1 MFIVF
6 KLIKKMQKKM
16 YCIINMNYLLIAS
29 VLVLISLLI
38 LGITFYFGNPKDNV
52 DNVDNVENV
61 DNVDIVDIDID
72 PLGDIE
78 ADENPEPVKNNIAV
92 SGEPDINMEP
102 EVISVPVNPPNK
114 PEENVTSSPTPTTT
128 PAKPLVPVI
137 KKSVVPPPSASSTT
151 TDEDVPVQPTPTTTP
166 AQPLVPVIKK
176 RMLTAQELDFLYNIM
191 FREVREEEAEH
202 VRGRQG
208 GAVNDRE
215 INCYAKSIVELVI
228 TEISNFKFS
237 EDKIKNLKEG
247 GHIRNNIN
255 DYQEQRLMQ
264 ILPGEA
270 FERLRQRCQ
279 TLSLSNVNGVTHGDA
294 KPLVPVIKKRMLT
307 AQELHVIYD
316 IVVREV
322 RYEEERRHPS
332 ANARQDRE
340 NNCYANA
347 IAESVIPEI
356 SNFKFSEDKIKNIIE
371 TGNLIEN
378 MDDYQEQR
386 LKQILPRDAFDRIRQ
401 RCGVAAQI
409 VPRDVPHNAAAPPQS
424 PYSESSM
431 IIGKRGK
438 FQSEGGVDVNN
449 KTGILSFPPARS
461 ADLHIEHVDVHRGDP
476 QNKNAYI
483 IFKYKNESHKF
494 TFVGNGG
501 LRFKKKDGTFGPNL
515 GVGDASSVVLR
526 DLGLPIDSYKIECL
540 TTTGRNTWH
549 FKPLDLS
556 KELIGV
562 QMTDNADWG
571 GLRGVYFKAVS

>member
-16 YCIINMNYLLIAS
+16 YRIINMNYLLIAT

-52 DNVDNVENV
+52 DIVENVENV
-61 DNVDIVDIDID
+61 DIADIDID

-137 KKSVVPPPSASSTT
+137 KKSAVPPPSASSTT

-176 RMLTAQELDFLYNIM
+176 RMLTAQEL
-191 FREVREEEAEH
+191 H
-202 VRGRQG
+202 
-208 GAVNDRE
+208 
-215 INCYAKSIVELVI
+215 
-228 TEISNFKFS
+228 
-237 EDKIKNLKEG
+237 
-247 GHIRNNIN
+247 
-255 DYQEQRLMQ
+255 
-264 ILPGEA
+264 A
-270 FERLRQRCQ
+270 F
-279 TLSLSNVNGVTHGDA
+279 
-294 KPLVPVIKKRMLT
+294 
-307 AQELHVIYD
+307 YD

-322 RYEEERRHPS
+322 RKGEDGRHPS

-347 IAESVIPEI
+347 IAELAIAEI
-356 SNFKFSEDKIKNIIE
+356 SNFKFSEDKIKNLIE
-371 TGNLIEN
+371 TGNLREN
-378 MDDYQEQR
+378 VDEYQNQR
-386 LKQILPRDAFDRIRQ
+386 LMQILSREAFERLRQ
-401 RCGVAAQI
+401 QCGLEAQI
-409 VPRDVPHNAAAPPQS
+409 VPRDVPHNAGSAGR
-424 PYSESSM
+424 PYPENSM

-438 FQSEGGVDVNN
+438 FAKEGGFDVNN
-449 KTGILSFPPARS
+449 KTDILSFPPARS
-461 ADLHIEHVDVHRGDP
+461 VDLHIEHVDVHRGEP

-483 IFKYKNESHKF
+483 LFKYKFKSHKF

-501 LRFKKKDGTFGPNL
+501 LRFRKQDGSFGPNL
-515 GVGDASSVVLR
+515 GVGDASKTVLR
-526 DLGLPIDSYKIECL
+526 DMGLPTNSYQIECL
-540 TTTGRNTWH
+540 RTAGRNTWH

-556 KELIGV
+556 GGLVGIELS
-562 QMTDNADWG
+562 DNADWG
-571 GLRGVYFKAVS
+571 GLRGVYLNVQSESQPRTPETPVVLEPLVKKYGRACVAPNIIKQWSVKGTGVKAPTREMTNYCNNNSACVFIWAEDDRSSFYACNGNGSFKYNRDNWVKTKR

>member
-52 DNVDNVENV
+52 DNVDNVENVENV

-137 KKSVVPPPSASSTT
+137 KKSAVTPPSASSIT

-166 AQPLVPVIKK
+166 AKPLVPVIKN
-176 RMLTAQELDFLYNIM
+176 RMLTAQELKVIYDRV
-191 FREVREEEAEH
+191 FREVREAEERRRPPANA
-202 VRGRQG
+202 RQ
-208 GAVNDRE
+208 DRE
-215 INCYAKSIVELVI
+215 INCFANAIAEVGI

-237 EDKIKNLKEG
+237 EDKIKNLNEG
-247 GHIRNNIN
+247 GHINDNIN

-264 ILPGEA
+264 ILPRG
-270 FERLRQRCQ
+270 
-279 TLSLSNVNGVTHGDA
+279 
-294 KPLVPVIKKRMLT
+294 
-307 AQELHVIYD
+307 
-316 IVVREV
+316 
-322 RYEEERRHPS
+322 
-332 ANARQDRE
+332 
-340 NNCYANA
+340 
-347 IAESVIPEI
+347 
-356 SNFKFSEDKIKNIIE
+356 
-371 TGNLIEN
+371 
-378 MDDYQEQR
+378 
-386 LKQILPRDAFDRIRQ
+386 AFDRIRQ
-401 RCGVAAQI
+401 RCGLEAQI

-438 FQSEGGVDVNN
+438 FQSEGGADVNN
-449 KTGILSFPPARS
+449 KTDILSFPPARS

>member
-52 DNVDNVENV
+52 DNVENVENV

-137 KKSVVPPPSASSTT
+137 KKSAVTPPSASSTT

-166 AQPLVPVIKK
+166 AKPLVPVIKN
-176 RMLTAQELDFLYNIM
+176 RMLTAQELKVIYDRV
-191 FREVREEEAEH
+191 FREVRESEERRRPPANA
-202 VRGRQG
+202 RQ
-208 GAVNDRE
+208 DRE
-215 INCYAKSIVELVI
+215 INCFANAIAEVGI

-237 EDKIKNLKEG
+237 EDKIKNLNEG
-247 GHIRNNIN
+247 GHINDNIN

-307 AQELHVIYD
+307 AQELHAFYD
-316 IVVREV
+316 IVFREV
-322 RYEEERRHPS
+322 RWEEERRHPS

-340 NNCYANA
+340 NNCYAKS
-347 IAESVIPEI
+347 IVELVITEI
-356 SNFKFSEDKIKNIIE
+356 SNFKFSEDKIKNLIE
-371 TGNLIEN
+371 TGDMREN
-378 MDDYQEQR
+378 MDEYQEQR

-401 RCGVAAQI
+401 QCGLAAQI

-438 FQSEGGVDVNN
+438 FQSEGGADVNN
-449 KTGILSFPPARS
+449 KTDILSFPPARS